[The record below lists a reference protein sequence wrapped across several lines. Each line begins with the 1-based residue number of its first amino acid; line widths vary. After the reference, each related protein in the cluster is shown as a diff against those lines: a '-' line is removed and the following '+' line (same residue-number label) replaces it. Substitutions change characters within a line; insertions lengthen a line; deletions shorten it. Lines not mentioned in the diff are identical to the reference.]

1 MASLTQPS
9 ERRESLSGGKDQ
21 WHDSGVGSDDE
32 DHTTQ
37 EEAAE
42 KERLYR
48 PADVESQVPPQPAP
62 EPKVDAEY
70 EVSARTKLIY
80 LGVYFFFNLALTIYN
95 KAVLGKVS
103 WRHKMDNLK
112 KLELIRG
119 HSLLSRGY

>member
-9 ERRESLSGGKDQ
+9 QPGQQAPPATAQPAVPELPRDSMSGAGGREQ

-32 DHTTQ
+32 EHTTAD
-37 EEAAE
+37 EMIE

-48 PADVESQVPPQPAP
+48 PQDVEAQIPALPVQPTRTV
-62 EPKVDAEY
+62 ETEY
-70 EVSARTKLIY
+70 EVSARTKLLY

-103 WRHKMDNLK
+103 
-112 KLELIRG
+112 
-119 HSLLSRGY
+119 